1 MTRDELDAYVWENLS
16 ARKLLAGR
24 DRVRRIT
31 TRALRS
37 WPVAV
42 LAQCDDAESMV
53 VGNYMSRN
61 IERSERHEYG
71 MGFLASVVFAAIIGE
86 IVKLLMRRW
95 LERRESRQDFV
106 ELCR

>member
-42 LAQCDDAESMV
+42 LSQCDAAESMV

-71 MGFLASVVFAAIIGE
+71 MGFFAAVVFSAIIGE
-86 IVKLLMRRW
+86 IVKVLLRRW
-95 LERRESRQDFV
+95 LSSMQSRQTFL